1 VRQTGRVTTIGFLH
15 TSPVHVATFRRL
27 VDELIPDAEVV
38 EVVDE
43 ILLDQARQLGE
54 RDVRVLGGVADRL
67 AELLAADVVVC
78 TCSTLGGIAEEVG
91 RAAGSKVVRVD
102 RAMAERAVELA
113 VGGGGGIAVVAAIES
128 TLAPTRA
135 LLDEVMLAT
144 GAVVDVELHVVDGAW
159 ARFEVGDL
167 EGSLDLIAA
176 ALPDIAAGAGVIVLA
191 QASMA
196 PAVGR
201 TQLAVPVLSSPRL
214 AIESLRAL
222 PA

>member
-1 VRQTGRVTTIGFLH
+1 MRQTGPVTTIGFLH
-15 TSPVHVATFRRL
+15 TSPVHVATFREL
-27 VDELIPDAEVV
+27 VDELLPGAEVI

-43 ILLDQARQLGE
+43 TLLDQARLLGE

-67 AELLAADVVVC
+67 AELLDADVVVC

-91 RAAGSKVVRVD
+91 RAAGSKVVRID

-113 VGGGGGIAVVAAIES
+113 VEGGGRIAVVAALDS

-144 GAVVDVELHVVDGAW
+144 GAAVDVELHRIDDAW
-159 ARFEVGDL
+159 ERFENGDQ
-167 EGSLDLIAA
+167 EGYLDLIAA
-176 ALPDIAAGAGVIVLA
+176 ALPEAAADVDVIVLA

-196 PAVGR
+196 PAIGR
-201 TQLAVPVLSSPRL
+201 TRLDLPVLSSPRL